1 MAIQML
7 FRCLIHSGV
16 SSVRWIRSHMKD
28 WPVLLITHFAWKWQ
42 RIFLWARSTSSDGCQ
57 RTQRSPHGGTTPFM
71 NTEHKPWSTRW
82 TWYRTSSSKQSTT
95 FLKHKWRQTWRE
107 RLHRFCLA
115 HPPDRHRLHIPG
127 GTGYFEVAQ
136 LEAHSSSPSRYSNVC
151 YFRHLIRSVK
161 ASTNTILTLSSLKL
175 PALQRL
181 KWHCREPWE
190 WPKQCQREKTVSPGP
205 VPKCLGPPREELWAW
220 CQ

>member
-1 MAIQML
+1 MR

-16 SSVRWIRSHMKD
+16 SSVRWIRSHMED

-95 FLKHKWRQTWRE
+95 
-107 RLHRFCLA
+107 
-115 HPPDRHRLHIPG
+115 
-127 GTGYFEVAQ
+127 
-136 LEAHSSSPSRYSNVC
+136 
-151 YFRHLIRSVK
+151 
-161 ASTNTILTLSSLKL
+161 
-175 PALQRL
+175 LQRL
-181 KWHCREPWE
+181 KWHCREACE
-190 WPKQCQREKTVSPGP
+190 WPKQCQREETVRLVPMCLCQCVYVPPSRGQKAPLGIHKAVSCICHPGRSTLGESTKLSLAYVTVTSRGAAHWGIHTLYWRSHHFPLPSPLRIHW
-205 VPKCLGPPREELWAW
+205 KIHAM
-220 CQ
+220 

>member
-1 MAIQML
+1 MDIQMR

-16 SSVRWIRSHMKD
+16 SSVRWIRSHMED

-42 RIFLWARSTSSDGCQ
+42 RTFLWARSTSSEGCQ

-127 GTGYFEVAQ
+127 ETGYFEVAQ
-136 LEAHSSSPSRYSNVC
+136 LEAHSSSPSRYFNAAISD
-151 YFRHLIRSVK
+151 
-161 ASTNTILTLSSLKL
+161 TSSD
-175 PALQRL
+175 Q
-181 KWHCREPWE
+181 
-190 WPKQCQREKTVSPGP
+190 
-205 VPKCLGPPREELWAW
+205 
-220 CQ
+220 